1 VSPRLHENLSRH
13 TDEPRS
19 SERNLGITF
28 AVVLALIGAVRSYRG
43 SDTGL

>member
-19 SERNLGITF
+19 SERITF